1 MCLLAGRLCRGTVFP
16 DKAEDKDTFREPPGP
31 SVRCAQLD
39 ASIST
44 TSSSGWVCTSTF
56 FGGM

>member
-1 MCLLAGRLCRGTVFP
+1 MCLLAGRLCRGTFFP
-16 DKAEDKDTFREPPGP
+16 HKAEDKDAFTEPSGP
-31 SVRCAQLD
+31 SDRCAQLD

-44 TSSSGWVCTSTF
+44 ISSSDWVCTSTF